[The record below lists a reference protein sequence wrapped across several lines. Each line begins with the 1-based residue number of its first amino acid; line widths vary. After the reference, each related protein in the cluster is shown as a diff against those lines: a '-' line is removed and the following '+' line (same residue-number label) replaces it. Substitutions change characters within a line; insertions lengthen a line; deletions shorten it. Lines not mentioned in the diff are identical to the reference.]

1 MAEAGRVRVLH
12 LVGLDDAC
20 QAQVT
25 RLSTDP
31 TRTSFAYLGNVELQ
45 GLLDGSGFEVVTVVC
60 GRVRSERPR
69 LRGFDVLLNAVC
81 DADTNAASLDVVE
94 RIAGRLDI
102 PVLNAPSLVRA
113 TTRDRVSELLAGA
126 PGAVVPRTVRVRPR
140 YTSEVERL
148 VADGGV
154 RYPFLF
160 REAGTHGGTQLTLV
174 EGAADLHE
182 LEQFAFDGRSFYAT
196 EFVDIRSPDGLCR
209 KHRTLVIDGEAFPK
223 HLIVSGDWNVHARSR
238 PFMAERPAL
247 LTEEERFV
255 EGDVPAGFR
264 DTVRAMHDRVRL
276 DYFGIDHGFD
286 TDGRIVVFEVN
297 ACFRPL
303 TGSDSA
309 SAIPSHQASTARIK
323 AALADMVRRRATEF
337 RAAGSSP

>member
-1 MAEAGRVRVLH
+1 MADEGRVRVLH
-12 LVGLDDAC
+12 LVGLDDRCHAL
-20 QAQVT
+20 VT

-31 TRTSFAYLGNVELQ
+31 NRTTFAYLGNVELQ

-69 LRGFDVLLNAVC
+69 LHGFDVVLNAVC

-94 RIAGRLDI
+94 RIAGRLGI
-102 PVLNAPSLVRA
+102 PVLNAPASVRA

-154 RYPFLF
+154 GYPFLF
-160 REAGTHGGTQLTLV
+160 REAGTHGGTQLSLV
-174 EGAADLHE
+174 EATAGLRG

-196 EFVDIRSPDGLCR
+196 EFADFRSADGLWR
-209 KHRTLVIDGEAFPK
+209 KYRTLVIGGEAFPK
-223 HLIVSGDWNVHARSR
+223 HLIVSEDWNVHARSR

-247 LTEEERFV
+247 VAEEERFV
-255 EGDVPAGFR
+255 DGDVPAGFR
-264 DTVRAMHDRVRL
+264 AACAAIHDRVGL
-276 DYFGIDHGFD
+276 DYFGVDHGID
-286 TDGRIVVFEVN
+286 GDGRIVVFEVN

-303 TGSDSA
+303 AGA
-309 SAIPSHQASTARIK
+309 AAESAIASHQGSTARIK
-323 AALADMVRRRATEF
+323 EALAALVRRRATEF
-337 RAAGSSP
+337 PAAGSAL